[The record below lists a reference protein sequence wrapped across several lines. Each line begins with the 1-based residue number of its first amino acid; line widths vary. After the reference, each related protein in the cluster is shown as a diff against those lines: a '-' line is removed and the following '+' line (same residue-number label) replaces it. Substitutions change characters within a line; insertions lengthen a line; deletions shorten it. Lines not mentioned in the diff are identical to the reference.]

1 MSTVSDITKMEASP
15 DSATDRMRLTE
26 VGVPF
31 LKGVGG
37 WVESE
42 SRRELSGRKKFQTYD
57 RMRQDSTCNTGLS
70 AAEVSLIKQLAN
82 AKFITRSKN
91 QAAKDFCAYLNWNL
105 KNLKDNTWFD
115 SCTNIISYLQ
125 YGFSWLEKV
134 YELNTSSSFPQYKY
148 KLKKLAPRSQT
159 SIEKW
164 EFDSANRQVVGL
176 YQYPPYQ
183 LNNGILNLNPLYQST
198 TETKMLPREKFILF
212 SWDSKNN
219 DPTGT
224 SPLNACYKAWK
235 EKILIESYE
244 VTDVAKSLGGLMCLR
259 LPVDHMNK
267 AASDPESDEA
277 KTLKIM
283 MDQAANMSK
292 GDQTFTVLGSDVQG
306 ENGNGAYVYDI
317 QILSADSTTKGVTT
331 AELINERK
339 KAILDTFAAGFMNI
353 GNDATGSHS
362 LADSKTST
370 HAFFMERHILFC
382 ASVLQNDLVPQL
394 MKLNGVFLNEADIPT
409 LSLGYSEEVNP
420 EEMSKSVQRV
430 ASVGFLPRKKH
441 LILDALTKCGLD
453 TSSLEDLTEE
463 EILESLIN
471 PNDTSRGGESM
482 GTSGTG
488 TTQAGGSNSSLN
500 ADNGS

>member
-1 MSTVSDITKMEASP
+1 MEAQP
-15 DSATDRMRLTE
+15 DTATERMRLTE

-31 LKGVGG
+31 LKGIGG
-37 WVESE
+37 WVEKE
-42 SRRELSGRKKFQTYD
+42 ARRELSGKTKFSTYD
-57 RMRQDSTCNTGLS
+57 RMRQDSSVNTALS
-70 AAEVSLIKQLAN
+70 AAEVFLIKQLAN
-82 AKFITRSKN
+82 AKFVTRSKN

-148 KLKKLAPRSQT
+148 KLKKLAPRAQT

-183 LNNGILNLNPLYQST
+183 LNTGILNLSPLYQMT

-219 DPTGT
+219 DPTGI
-224 SPLNACYKAWK
+224 SPLNGCYKAWK

-244 VTDVAKSLGGLMCLR
+244 VTGVAKDLGGLFVVRM
-259 LPVDHMNK
+259 PVDHMNK

-306 ENGNGAYVYDI
+306 DSGSGRYIYDV
-317 QILSADSTTKGVTT
+317 QVLTADSSGKTVTT
-331 AELINERK
+331 AELITERK
-339 KAILDTFAAGFMNI
+339 KAILDTFAAGFINL
-353 GNDATGSHS
+353 GNDSTGSHS

-370 HAFFMERHILFC
+370 HAFFMERHILFVK
-382 ASVLQNDLVPQL
+382 SVLENDLVPQIA
-394 MKLNGVFLNEADIPT
+394 KLNGVFLPEEDMPQ
-409 LSLGYSEEVNP
+409 LVLGHSEEINP

-471 PNDTSRGGESM
+471 PNDESRGGESM

-488 TTQAGGSNSSLN
+488 GTQSGGSNSSLN
-500 ADNGS
+500 ADNAA

>member
-1 MSTVSDITKMEASP
+1 MSEKVDISKMEANP
-15 DSATDRMRLTE
+15 DSQTERMRLTE

-31 LKGVGG
+31 LKGIGG

-42 SRRELSGRKKFQTYD
+42 ARRELNGKTSLKTYQ
-57 RMRQDSTCNTGLS
+57 RMRQDSAVNTALS
-70 AAEVSLIKQLAN
+70 TAEVFLLKQLVN

-91 QAAKDFCAYLNWNL
+91 QAAKDFCNYLNWNL

-148 KLKKLAPRSQT
+148 KLKKLAPRAQT

-164 EFDSANRQVVGL
+164 EFDNNNRGVSGL

-183 LNNGILNLNPLYQST
+183 LNSGILNLSPLYQST

-219 DPTGT
+219 DPTGI
-224 SPLNACYKAWK
+224 SPLNGCYKAWK

-244 VTDVAKSLGGLMCLR
+244 VTDVAKSLGGMLTLR

-283 MDQAANMSK
+283 MDQASNMSK
-292 GDQTFTVLGSDVQG
+292 GDQTFTVLGSDTQG
-306 ENGNGAYVYDI
+306 DSGSGRYIYDI
-317 QILSADSTTKGVTT
+317 EVLSADSAGKKVTT
-331 AELINERK
+331 AELITERK
-339 KAILDTFAAGFMNI
+339 KAILDTFAAGFINL
-353 GNDATGSHS
+353 GNDSTGSHS

-370 HAFFMERHILFC
+370 HAFFMERHLLFVK
-382 ASVLQNDLVPQL
+382 SVLENDLVPQL
-394 MKLNGVFLNEADIPT
+394 MKLNGVFLKEDDIPE
-409 LSLGYSEEVNP
+409 LVLGHSEEVDP
-420 EEMSKSVQRV
+420 EGYSKAAQRL
-430 ASVGFLPRKKH
+430 ASTGVLPLEKY
-441 LILDALTKCGLD
+441 LILDLLDKCGINTD
-453 TSSLEDLTEE
+453 SLQDMPEE
-463 EILESLIN
+463 ELLSRMTAF
-471 PNDTSRGGESM
+471 TSRAGDDNG
-482 GTSGTG
+482 GTSGSG
-488 TTQAGGSNSSLN
+488 NTQNGGANSSINMDN
-500 ADNGS
+500 AA

>member
-1 MSTVSDITKMEASP
+1 MSETVDITKMEASP
-15 DSATDRMRLTE
+15 DSATERMRLTE

-57 RMRQDSTCNTGLS
+57 RMRQDSSVNTAIS

-82 AKFITRSKN
+82 LKFVTRSKN
-91 QAAKDFCAYLNWNL
+91 QAAKDFCAYLNWNF

-259 LPVDHMNK
+259 LPVEHMNK

-370 HAFFMERHILFC
+370 HAFFMERHILHC

-394 MKLNGVFLNEADIPT
+394 MKLNGVFLKEDDVPK
-409 LSLGYSEEVNP
+409 LVLGHSEEVDP
-420 EEMSKSVQRV
+420 EGYSKAAQRLTSTGV
-430 ASVGFLPRKKH
+430 LPLEKY
-441 LILDALTKCGLD
+441 LILDLLDKCGIN
-453 TSSLEDLTEE
+453 T
-463 EILESLIN
+463 ESLQDM
-471 PNDTSRGGESM
+471 PEDELLSRMTAFTSRAGDDNG
-482 GTSGTG
+482 GTSGSG
-488 TTQAGGSNSSLN
+488 TTQAGGANSSINMDN
-500 ADNGS
+500 AA